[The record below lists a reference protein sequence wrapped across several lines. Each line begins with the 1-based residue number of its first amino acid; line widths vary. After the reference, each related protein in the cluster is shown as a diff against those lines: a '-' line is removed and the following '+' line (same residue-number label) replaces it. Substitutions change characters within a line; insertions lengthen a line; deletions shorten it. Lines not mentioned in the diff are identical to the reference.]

1 MSVIPEQLEA
11 ASFAKESVDQWSWT
25 PEELAPFNAKLDKR
39 FGEVD
44 LCDQALAFALWKT
57 GHPIQYRDADGIWHT
72 MKQPLWGALAV
83 YRLLAKAE
91 AMAMPSID
99 WSAVSPRLKWLTQD
113 LSGVM
118 ILFEK
123 KPYANTHNGSWTT
136 GCVGH
141 LTHADN
147 FASAKQGRGHW
158 RDLIVER
165 PAQ

>member
-1 MSVIPEQLEA
+1 MSVIPEQVEA
-11 ASFAKESVDQWSWT
+11 AAFAKESIDQWSWT
-25 PEELAPFNAKLDKR
+25 PEQLASFNEKLNKR
-39 FGEVD
+39 FGEVN

-57 GHPIQYRDADGIWHT
+57 GHPIQYRHDDGIWRT
-72 MKQPLWGALAV
+72 SDQPLWGSSMV
-83 YRLLAKAE
+83 YRLLAKVE
-91 AMAMPSID
+91 LTTMPSID
-99 WSAVSPRLKWLTQD
+99 WTAVSPRLKWLTQD

-123 KPYANTHNGSWTT
+123 KPYANSFNGSWTT

-147 FASAKQGRGHW
+147 FASAKQCRGHW

-165 PAQ
+165 PAA